1 VRFHTAA
8 LLAGCVAAVPAA
20 HASIFVANG
29 ATGPRL
35 AVDASGTA
43 QVTWKQGGATQSVI
57 VPMKGQLFH
66 GGSLSGRDVSR
77 PASSVRLPLAVIVRR
92 GPGGMLYALQR
103 WQVQP
108 GGPVE
113 LHLARWTGA
122 PTVITL
128 ASDGQRLT
136 GSATFQGKPASGFT
150 FTLEGKQL
158 RVYVYID
165 CFGCPGK
172 TGWSRLIGVA
182 PKADGTFGVFL
193 KPSWLGRRYRATVAG
208 KNIGTTFAPDAQV
221 EIAAP

>member
-1 VRFHTAA
+1 MRPRVAV
-8 LLAGCVAAVPAA
+8 LLAFLVGVPAA
-20 HASIFVANG
+20 GASIFIGSDVA
-29 ATGPRL
+29 APRL
-35 AVDASGTA
+35 AVDAKGTA
-43 QVTWKQGGATQSVI
+43 LVTWTQAGAKQSVI
-57 VPMKGQLFH
+57 VPTKGQLFH
-66 GGSLSGRDVSR
+66 GGSLSGPNVSR
-77 PASSVRLPLAVIVRR
+77 PAAGVRLPLAVVVRR
-92 GPGGMLYALQR
+92 GPGGMLYALQH

>member
-1 VRFHTAA
+1 MRPRVAV
-8 LLAGCVAAVPAA
+8 LLVFLVGVPAA
-20 HASIFVANG
+20 GASIFIGSDVA
-29 ATGPRL
+29 APRL
-35 AVDASGTA
+35 AVDAKGTA
-43 QVTWKQGGATQSVI
+43 QVTWTQAGAKQSVI
-57 VPMKGQLFH
+57 VPTKGQLFH
-66 GGSLSGRDVSR
+66 GGGLSGPDVSR
-77 PASSVRLPLAVIVRR
+77 PAAGVRLPLAVVVRR

-158 RVYVYID
+158 RVYVYVD

-182 PKADGTFGVFL
+182 PKANGTFGVFL

>member
-1 VRFHTAA
+1 MRPRVAV
-8 LLAGCVAAVPAA
+8 LLAFLVGVPVAG
-20 HASIFVANG
+20 ASIFIGSNVA
-29 ATGPRL
+29 APRL
-35 AVDASGTA
+35 AVDAKGTTL
-43 QVTWKQGGATQSVI
+43 VTWTQAGAKQSVI
-57 VPMKGQLFH
+57 VPTKGQLFH
-66 GGSLSGRDVSR
+66 GGSLSGPNVSR
-77 PASSVRLPLAVIVRR
+77 PAAGVRLPLAVVVRR
-92 GPGGMLYALQR
+92 GPGGMLYALQH